1 MANDDLKIKITIDTD
16 TKQVIVAR
24 NEVNKLGSS
33 LLGTD
38 TAANGLKNSL
48 RSAVYSAAG
57 LIGVSI
63 GIKELASSFIKTS
76 DAMKDLDG
84 RLRLATSSLGEYKKQ
99 QIALMGVAN
108 SSFSRISDV
117 TNLYIKMSQGLK
129 QVGFATDDITR
140 VTNNFTKALQ
150 LGGATAEESSS
161 AILQFSQAMGS
172 GVLRGEEFNAVN
184 EASPKLMQ
192 YLADSISV
200 PIGALRNLAAEGK
213 LTSDI
218 VANALL
224 KAGDAINADFA
235 NMPITVSRSLTL
247 VKNELADLT
256 KNVDKELDITG
267 FLSDKFKNFSGMLSE
282 NKESITA
289 FFGFI
294 GENKG
299 TLGVLAIALTT
310 NALKAKLFSA
320 ALKLLNVD
328 AMSSNRT
335 FRQMSIEQKALVVAT
350 NSARNAFIA
359 LKVALSSFLP
369 AAAIGG
375 AIMGISMLMDHFDK
389 AKTSAQSFNNA
400 LSMTRSELEKL
411 SHASVSNA
419 LIGAKNELKDL
430 QEEFND
436 LNRDLRLNYKFNYL
450 GNGKAIPT
458 KFANNDDI
466 VEKAARMDELAK
478 KIKEIYNLQNDLNLL
493 KSQKSSE
500 KNSSEA
506 ERQALNEQYKQVTAL
521 GEKYKD
527 VKIPVELE
535 EQLKAVNADLKKINE
550 LKDTGADIG
559 DTLDKAKAKK
569 AELEKKIAEEQKKS
583 QEESKKAREDAKR
596 ANAVYLEDKAAYYKT
611 IKDYANANAIEL
623 LKYEK
628 ELNEKVQKG
637 NLTKLE
643 KATALNAK
651 KIELE
656 KATAAE
662 IKRINEDA
670 INDELNKLDE
680 NIELYKITAQY
691 EKMAAEQKKKA
702 RLEAQEFI
710 KKYKNLSQK
719 EISEIYKFY
728 ELEAARKADSA
739 VDKFKNSFE
748 EIKDSW
754 NVTVSAMGKNIEDNL
769 FDFITGKTT
778 SLNNAFRQ
786 MGKEMF
792 ASFISPY
799 ARSFSSSAA
808 GLFTGLLGGGNGGV
822 ASFANSYGLE
832 LKNGVYSGD
841 IKGSRVEILSDG
853 TVKSGG
859 NVLGEILN
867 VGSSVTSIANLANG
881 STLSGLSGLF
891 NGGAGLSL
899 GGLQSSLVG
908 SLYSPFGF
916 LANGATSLGMGGLG
930 SGIASFGGG
939 FANAFGL
946 NSLAFNGF
954 GSAFGGGIA
963 TGLGSLAGGAA
974 LGGLGGFLGD
984 KLFGTQTKATQIG
997 ALGGAIGTAIL
1008 PGIGTAVGSVLGS
1021 LVGGAFGTWKQHD
1034 YGVYLGQN
1042 LNANSNS
1049 SFSSTD
1055 IQKYVDSEKKSW
1067 FGSKSKTDLS
1077 ALDDAALKSINSAIS
1092 KVSFLLKD
1100 FSGGEFNLP
1109 ARKYNKNTFY
1119 DEALGGAIISSVTG
1133 KEYNKALDFGN
1144 PGELEAIWRNW
1155 EAVAKDASK
1164 SVFEV
1169 LSEAAAEVSGT
1180 MQTLK
1185 IASFNSDLEK
1195 LKYQSNYA
1203 LDSFKALGAGL
1214 LETSNNIKDIAQI
1227 SAEDIK
1233 NAYQNAIK
1241 ADFSKETISAFNEL
1255 VNAYNS
1261 ATSAQKA
1268 YSDALKSFVET
1279 AYNALIS
1286 IKSAYGD
1293 SVETLSLDA
1302 ISAQWGLLNT
1312 ELKGLFPTIQAA
1324 AQAFRNMSNA
1334 DMAEFLKA
1342 DTDLKN
1348 SLIASTAKYITY
1360 ANNANANLQKEFENY
1375 KTTVANANAQIL
1387 RLQKEKEKSSLE
1399 ATIKNYEA
1407 SKAIYQ
1413 KLTDIASDLKFKIYD
1428 KAEINAVYSNSL
1440 QKVKS
1445 DLTNGEYNSANL
1457 DELQKSALAKAENLK
1472 NSSISAEQYR
1482 FEVLKMANQI
1492 ENIAPKDFRQSVE
1505 DSLNA
1510 ANKQLKKLE
1519 DALGENSDAQ
1529 INVLKESISSATTN
1543 FASLMSQ
1550 NAGLF
1555 ATLGG
1560 SFAENFNAI
1569 LKEFQN
1575 VNKANSNLVLN
1586 TGQIQAPSSS
1596 SSKTVTA
1603 NGAVLTNPKDF
1614 EVNSYY
1620 QQILGRSAEDAGL
1633 RYWSDSHLN
1642 GAELKA
1648 AMEYAVWRET
1658 GTTDKE
1664 TLRRIQEK
1672 QGLKMF
1678 ADGGIVT
1685 RPTAAMIGEAGYPE
1699 AVIPLQGGRGVKVD
1713 MDGAFTEVVSE
1724 LKALKEE
1731 LRAIKQ
1737 NGVYNNRFLN
1747 ENSDGS
1753 ALLVKVV

>member
-778 SLNNAFRQ
+778 SLNNAFKQ

-808 GLFTGLLGGGNGGV
+808 GLFTGLLGGGSGGV

-899 GGLQSSLVG
+899 GG
-908 SLYSPFGF
+908 
-916 LANGATSLGMGGLG
+916 
-930 SGIASFGGG
+930 
-939 FANAFGL
+939 
-946 NSLAFNGF
+946 
-954 GSAFGGGIA
+954 
-963 TGLGSLAGGAA
+963 
-974 LGGLGGFLGD
+974 
-984 KLFGTQTKATQIG
+984 
-997 ALGGAIGTAIL
+997 
-1008 PGIGTAVGSVLGS
+1008 
-1021 LVGGAFGTWKQHD
+1021 
-1034 YGVYLGQN
+1034 
-1042 LNANSNS
+1042 
-1049 SFSSTD
+1049 
-1055 IQKYVDSEKKSW
+1055 
-1067 FGSKSKTDLS
+1067 
-1077 ALDDAALKSINSAIS
+1077 
-1092 KVSFLLKD
+1092 
-1100 FSGGEFNLP
+1100 
-1109 ARKYNKNTFY
+1109 
-1119 DEALGGAIISSVTG
+1119 
-1133 KEYNKALDFGN
+1133 
-1144 PGELEAIWRNW
+1144 
-1155 EAVAKDASK
+1155 
-1164 SVFEV
+1164 
-1169 LSEAAAEVSGT
+1169 
-1180 MQTLK
+1180 
-1185 IASFNSDLEK
+1185 
-1195 LKYQSNYA
+1195 
-1203 LDSFKALGAGL
+1203 
-1214 LETSNNIKDIAQI
+1214 
-1227 SAEDIK
+1227 
-1233 NAYQNAIK
+1233 
-1241 ADFSKETISAFNEL
+1241 
-1255 VNAYNS
+1255 
-1261 ATSAQKA
+1261 
-1268 YSDALKSFVET
+1268 
-1279 AYNALIS
+1279 
-1286 IKSAYGD
+1286 
-1293 SVETLSLDA
+1293 
-1302 ISAQWGLLNT
+1302 
-1312 ELKGLFPTIQAA
+1312 
-1324 AQAFRNMSNA
+1324 
-1334 DMAEFLKA
+1334 
-1342 DTDLKN
+1342 
-1348 SLIASTAKYITY
+1348 
-1360 ANNANANLQKEFENY
+1360 
-1375 KTTVANANAQIL
+1375 
-1387 RLQKEKEKSSLE
+1387 
-1399 ATIKNYEA
+1399 
-1407 SKAIYQ
+1407 
-1413 KLTDIASDLKFKIYD
+1413 
-1428 KAEINAVYSNSL
+1428 
-1440 QKVKS
+1440 
-1445 DLTNGEYNSANL
+1445 
-1457 DELQKSALAKAENLK
+1457 
-1472 NSSISAEQYR
+1472 
-1482 FEVLKMANQI
+1482 
-1492 ENIAPKDFRQSVE
+1492 
-1505 DSLNA
+1505 
-1510 ANKQLKKLE
+1510 
-1519 DALGENSDAQ
+1519 
-1529 INVLKESISSATTN
+1529 
-1543 FASLMSQ
+1543 
-1550 NAGLF
+1550 
-1555 ATLGG
+1555 
-1560 SFAENFNAI
+1560 
-1569 LKEFQN
+1569 
-1575 VNKANSNLVLN
+1575 
-1586 TGQIQAPSSS
+1586 
-1596 SSKTVTA
+1596 
-1603 NGAVLTNPKDF
+1603 
-1614 EVNSYY
+1614 
-1620 QQILGRSAEDAGL
+1620 
-1633 RYWSDSHLN
+1633 
-1642 GAELKA
+1642 
-1648 AMEYAVWRET
+1648 
-1658 GTTDKE
+1658 
-1664 TLRRIQEK
+1664 
-1672 QGLKMF
+1672 
-1678 ADGGIVT
+1678 
-1685 RPTAAMIGEAGYPE
+1685 
-1699 AVIPLQGGRGVKVD
+1699 
-1713 MDGAFTEVVSE
+1713 
-1724 LKALKEE
+1724 
-1731 LRAIKQ
+1731 
-1737 NGVYNNRFLN
+1737 
-1747 ENSDGS
+1747 
-1753 ALLVKVV
+1753 

>member
-1 MANDDLKIKITIDTD
+1 MTNDDLKIKITIDAD
-16 TKQVIVAR
+16 TKQVIVAK

-38 TAANGLKNSL
+38 AAANSLKNSIKG
-48 RSAVYSAAG
+48 AAYSIAG
-57 LIGVSI
+57 MA
-63 GIKELASSFIKTS
+63 GIVISLKELSSTFIKTA
-76 DAMKDLDG
+76 DAIKDLNS
-84 RLRLATSSLGEYKKQ
+84 RLRLASTDLNEFKKQ
-99 QIALMGVAN
+99 QIELFKVAQ
-108 SSFSRISDV
+108 SSYSSLSDI
-117 TNLYIKMSQGLK
+117 TNLYIKMSGSLK
-129 QVGFATDDITR
+129 QANFNTEQITD
-140 VTNNFTKALQ
+140 VTQTFTKALQ
-150 LGGATAEESSS
+150 LGGASVQEASS
-161 AILQFSQAMGS
+161 AILQFSQAMGT
-172 GVLRGEEFNAVN
+172 GVLRGEEFNSVN
-184 EASPKLMQ
+184 EASPKLMA
-192 YLADSISV
+192 YLAQSIGV
-200 PIGALRNLAAEGK
+200 PVGALRNLAEQGK
-213 LTSDI
+213 LTANV

-224 KAGDAINADFA
+224 DAKNIIEEDFA
-235 NMPITVSRSLTL
+235 SLPITTARAAAIL
-247 VKNELADLT
+247 KNEMASMISSI
-256 KNVDKELDITG
+256 DKELNI
-267 FLSDKFKNFSGMLSE
+267 
-282 NKESITA
+282 
-289 FFGFI
+289 
-294 GENKG
+294 
-299 TLGVLAIALTT
+299 T
-310 NALKAKLFSA
+310 NALSGGIKLFSDVIKENKDTIASILGVVKDYGVLLAKLGVAYYSIKGLAVAYNATLGALSAQTALAGAATTKKAA
-320 ALKLLNVD
+320 ALNTL
-328 AMSSNRT
+328 AA
-335 FRQMSIEQKALVVAT
+335 SIDKAKQAAHGLQA
-350 NSARNAFIA
+350 AFMRI
-359 LKVALSSFLP
+359 LP
-369 AAAIGG
+369 AAVITGALIGLQK
-375 AIMGISMLMDHFDK
+375 ILEMIDK
-389 AKTSAQSFNNA
+389 NKAAVDAFNNSIG
-400 LSMTRSELEKL
+400 LSIKEMGKL
-411 SHASVSNA
+411 SSASISNA
-419 LIGAKNELKDL
+419 LIGAREEYKKLTK
-430 QEEFND
+430 EFND
-436 LNRDLRLNYKFNYL
+436 INRDLRLNYDFNYL
-450 GNGKAIPT
+450 GNGAAVPA
-458 KFANNDDI
+458 KFANNDYVI
-466 VEKAARMDELAK
+466 KQMAKLDELKAK
-478 KIKEIYNLQNDLNLL
+478 IQETKKVQADLLNVNKKRSEQGAEQTAITSKKLIELQNETQILN
-493 KSQKSSE
+493 
-500 KNSSEA
+500 N
-506 ERQALNEQYKQVTAL
+506 RF
-521 GEKYKD
+521 KD
-527 VKIPVELE
+527 IKIPVELTKELE
-535 EQLKAVNADLKKINE
+535 EVKASIVRIKE
-550 LKDTGADIG
+550 LGKEEKSGLDA
-559 DTLDKAKAKK
+559 DTLDKAIAKK
-569 AELEKKIAEEQKKS
+569 AELEKKIAQEQKRS
-583 QEESKKAREDAKR
+583 QEESKKARQDAKR
-596 ANAVYLEDKAAYYKT
+596 ANDAYLEDKATYYKT
-611 IKDYANANAIEL
+611 IKDYANANATEL
-623 LKYEK
+623 LKYEN

-656 KATAAE
+656 KATISE
-662 IKRINEDA
+662 IKRINEEA
-670 INDELNKLDE
+670 LNSELSKLDE

-691 EKMAAEQKKKA
+691 QKMSAEQKKKA

-719 EISEIYKFY
+719 EITEIYKFY
-728 ELEAARKADSA
+728 ELEAAKKADSA

-754 NVTVSAMGKNIEDNL
+754 SVTVSAMGKNIEDNL

-778 SLNNAFRQ
+778 SLNNAFKQ

-808 GLFTGLLGGGNGGV
+808 GLFTGLLGGGSGGV

-841 IKGSRVEILSDG
+841 IKGSRVEILTDG

-859 NVLGEILN
+859 NVLGEMLN
-867 VGSSVTSIANLANG
+867 VGSSITSVANLANG
-881 STLSGLSGLF
+881 STLTGLSGLS
-891 NGGAGLSL
+891 GLSL

-916 LANGATSLGMGGLG
+916 LANGATSLGMGSLA

-963 TGLGSLAGGAA
+963 AGLGSLAGGAA

-984 KLFGTQTKATQIG
+984 KLFGVQTKATEIG

-1034 YGVYLGQN
+1034 YGVYLGRD
-1042 LNANSNS
+1042 LNVDS
-1049 SFSSTD
+1049 SSAFSSAD

-1067 FGSKSKTDLS
+1067 FGSKSKTDIS
-1077 ALDDAALKSINSAIS
+1077 ALDNSALKTINSAIS

-1100 FSGGEFNLP
+1100 FSAGEFNLP

-1119 DEALGGAIISSVTG
+1119 DEALGGAIISSVTS

-1203 LDSFKALGAGL
+1203 LDSFKALGSGVL
-1214 LETSNNIKDIAQI
+1214 KVSGDIRDIAQI

-1268 YSDALKSFVET
+1268 YTDALKSFVET
-1279 AYNALIS
+1279 TYNALIS

-1293 SVETLSLDA
+1293 SVDTLSLDA
-1302 ISAQWGLLNT
+1302 ISAQWGLLNA
-1312 ELKGLFPTIQAA
+1312 ELKGLFPTIQEA

-1348 SLIASTAKYITY
+1348 SLITSTAKYITY
-1360 ANNANANLQKEFENY
+1360 ANNANASLQKEYENY
-1375 KTTVANANAQIL
+1375 KATIANANAQIL
-1387 RLQKEKEKSSLE
+1387 KLQKEKEKNSLE
-1399 ATIKNYEA
+1399 STIKGFEA

-1413 KLTDIASDLKFKIYD
+1413 KLSDIASDLKFKIYD

-1440 QKVKS
+1440 QKVKA
-1445 DLTNGEYNSANL
+1445 DLAGGQYNSTNM
-1457 DELQKSALAKAENLK
+1457 DELQKSALAKVENLK

-1482 FEVLKMANQI
+1482 FEVLKMASQI

-1519 DALGENSDAQ
+1519 DALGETSDAQ
-1529 INVLKESISSATTN
+1529 IGVLKESISSATTN
-1543 FASLMSQ
+1543 FASLMNQ

-1560 SFAENFNAI
+1560 NFAENFNSI
-1569 LKEFQN
+1569 LKEFKN
-1575 VNKANSNLVLN
+1575 ANKANSDLVL
-1586 TGQIQAPSSS
+1586 TSPVQTSSS

-1603 NGAVLTNPKDF
+1603 NGAVLTSQKDF

-1699 AVIPLQGGRGVKVD
+1699 AVIPLRGGRGVKVD
-1713 MDGAFTEVVSE
+1713 MDGAFYEVVSE

-1731 LRAIKQ
+1731 LKVIRQ

-1747 ENSDGS
+1747 QNSDGS

>member
-1 MANDDLKIKITIDTD
+1 
-16 TKQVIVAR
+16 
-24 NEVNKLGSS
+24 
-33 LLGTD
+33 
-38 TAANGLKNSL
+38 
-48 RSAVYSAAG
+48 
-57 LIGVSI
+57 
-63 GIKELASSFIKTS
+63 
-76 DAMKDLDG
+76 
-84 RLRLATSSLGEYKKQ
+84 
-99 QIALMGVAN
+99 
-108 SSFSRISDV
+108 
-117 TNLYIKMSQGLK
+117 
-129 QVGFATDDITR
+129 
-140 VTNNFTKALQ
+140 
-150 LGGATAEESSS
+150 
-161 AILQFSQAMGS
+161 
-172 GVLRGEEFNAVN
+172 
-184 EASPKLMQ
+184 
-192 YLADSISV
+192 
-200 PIGALRNLAAEGK
+200 
-213 LTSDI
+213 
-218 VANALL
+218 
-224 KAGDAINADFA
+224 
-235 NMPITVSRSLTL
+235 
-247 VKNELADLT
+247 
-256 KNVDKELDITG
+256 
-267 FLSDKFKNFSGMLSE
+267 
-282 NKESITA
+282 
-289 FFGFI
+289 
-294 GENKG
+294 
-299 TLGVLAIALTT
+299 
-310 NALKAKLFSA
+310 
-320 ALKLLNVD
+320 
-328 AMSSNRT
+328 
-335 FRQMSIEQKALVVAT
+335 
-350 NSARNAFIA
+350 
-359 LKVALSSFLP
+359 
-369 AAAIGG
+369 
-375 AIMGISMLMDHFDK
+375 
-389 AKTSAQSFNNA
+389 
-400 LSMTRSELEKL
+400 
-411 SHASVSNA
+411 
-419 LIGAKNELKDL
+419 
-430 QEEFND
+430 
-436 LNRDLRLNYKFNYL
+436 
-450 GNGKAIPT
+450 
-458 KFANNDDI
+458 
-466 VEKAARMDELAK
+466 
-478 KIKEIYNLQNDLNLL
+478 
-493 KSQKSSE
+493 
-500 KNSSEA
+500 
-506 ERQALNEQYKQVTAL
+506 
-521 GEKYKD
+521 
-527 VKIPVELE
+527 
-535 EQLKAVNADLKKINE
+535 
-550 LKDTGADIG
+550 
-559 DTLDKAKAKK
+559 
-569 AELEKKIAEEQKKS
+569 
-583 QEESKKAREDAKR
+583 
-596 ANAVYLEDKAAYYKT
+596 
-611 IKDYANANAIEL
+611 
-623 LKYEK
+623 
-628 ELNEKVQKG
+628 
-637 NLTKLE
+637 
-643 KATALNAK
+643 
-651 KIELE
+651 
-656 KATAAE
+656 
-662 IKRINEDA
+662 
-670 INDELNKLDE
+670 
-680 NIELYKITAQY
+680 
-691 EKMAAEQKKKA
+691 
-702 RLEAQEFI
+702 
-710 KKYKNLSQK
+710 
-719 EISEIYKFY
+719 
-728 ELEAARKADSA
+728 
-739 VDKFKNSFE
+739 
-748 EIKDSW
+748 
-754 NVTVSAMGKNIEDNL
+754 
-769 FDFITGKTT
+769 
-778 SLNNAFRQ
+778 
-786 MGKEMF
+786 
-792 ASFISPY
+792 
-799 ARSFSSSAA
+799 
-808 GLFTGLLGGGNGGV
+808 
-822 ASFANSYGLE
+822 
-832 LKNGVYSGD
+832 
-841 IKGSRVEILSDG
+841 
-853 TVKSGG
+853 
-859 NVLGEILN
+859 
-867 VGSSVTSIANLANG
+867 
-881 STLSGLSGLF
+881 
-891 NGGAGLSL
+891 
-899 GGLQSSLVG
+899 
-908 SLYSPFGF
+908 
-916 LANGATSLGMGGLG
+916 MGGLG

-963 TGLGSLAGGAA
+963 AGLGSLAGGAA

-1034 YGVYLGQN
+1034 YGVYLGQD
-1042 LNANSNS
+1042 LNANLGS
-1049 SFSSTD
+1049 SFSSSD

-1067 FGSKSKTDLS
+1067 FGSKSKTDIS
-1077 ALDDAALKSINSAIS
+1077 ALDDSALKSINSAIS

-1214 LETSNNIKDIAQI
+1214 LEASNNIKDIAQI

-1268 YSDALKSFVET
+1268 YNDALKSFVET

-1302 ISAQWGLLNT
+1302 ISAQWGALNT

-1575 VNKANSNLVLN
+1575 INKANSNLVLN
-1586 TGQIQAPSSS
+1586 TGQIQAPSST

-1603 NGAVLTNPKDF
+1603 NGAVLTNQKDF

-1699 AVIPLQGGRGVKVD
+1699 AVIPLQGGRGLKVD
-1713 MDGAFTEVVSE
+1713 MGSGFEKLEKRMENNEKFSQAILKNIAE
-1724 LKALKEE
+1724 LNFNFKNVIDENGERLLTKA
-1731 LRAIKQ
+1731 A
-1737 NGVYNNRFLN
+1737 V
-1747 ENSDGS
+1747 
-1753 ALLVKVV
+1753 

>member
-1 MANDDLKIKITIDTD
+1 
-16 TKQVIVAR
+16 
-24 NEVNKLGSS
+24 
-33 LLGTD
+33 
-38 TAANGLKNSL
+38 
-48 RSAVYSAAG
+48 
-57 LIGVSI
+57 
-63 GIKELASSFIKTS
+63 
-76 DAMKDLDG
+76 
-84 RLRLATSSLGEYKKQ
+84 
-99 QIALMGVAN
+99 
-108 SSFSRISDV
+108 
-117 TNLYIKMSQGLK
+117 
-129 QVGFATDDITR
+129 
-140 VTNNFTKALQ
+140 
-150 LGGATAEESSS
+150 
-161 AILQFSQAMGS
+161 
-172 GVLRGEEFNAVN
+172 
-184 EASPKLMQ
+184 
-192 YLADSISV
+192 
-200 PIGALRNLAAEGK
+200 
-213 LTSDI
+213 
-218 VANALL
+218 
-224 KAGDAINADFA
+224 
-235 NMPITVSRSLTL
+235 
-247 VKNELADLT
+247 
-256 KNVDKELDITG
+256 
-267 FLSDKFKNFSGMLSE
+267 
-282 NKESITA
+282 
-289 FFGFI
+289 
-294 GENKG
+294 
-299 TLGVLAIALTT
+299 
-310 NALKAKLFSA
+310 
-320 ALKLLNVD
+320 
-328 AMSSNRT
+328 MSSNRT

-963 TGLGSLAGGAA
+963 AGLGSLAGGAA

-1008 PGIGTAVGSVLGS
+1008 PGIGTTVGSVLGS

-1092 KVSFLLKD
+1092 KVSFLLKR
-1100 FSGGEFNLP
+1100 FLVVESLI
-1109 ARKYNKNTFY
+1109 Y
-1119 DEALGGAIISSVTG
+1119 
-1133 KEYNKALDFGN
+1133 
-1144 PGELEAIWRNW
+1144 
-1155 EAVAKDASK
+1155 
-1164 SVFEV
+1164 
-1169 LSEAAAEVSGT
+1169 
-1180 MQTLK
+1180 
-1185 IASFNSDLEK
+1185 
-1195 LKYQSNYA
+1195 
-1203 LDSFKALGAGL
+1203 L
-1214 LETSNNIKDIAQI
+1214 LE
-1227 SAEDIK
+1227 
-1233 NAYQNAIK
+1233 
-1241 ADFSKETISAFNEL
+1241 
-1255 VNAYNS
+1255 
-1261 ATSAQKA
+1261 
-1268 YSDALKSFVET
+1268 
-1279 AYNALIS
+1279 
-1286 IKSAYGD
+1286 
-1293 SVETLSLDA
+1293 
-1302 ISAQWGLLNT
+1302 
-1312 ELKGLFPTIQAA
+1312 
-1324 AQAFRNMSNA
+1324 
-1334 DMAEFLKA
+1334 
-1342 DTDLKN
+1342 
-1348 SLIASTAKYITY
+1348 STT
-1360 ANNANANLQKEFENY
+1360 
-1375 KTTVANANAQIL
+1375 KT
-1387 RLQKEKEKSSLE
+1387 
-1399 ATIKNYEA
+1399 
-1407 SKAIYQ
+1407 
-1413 KLTDIASDLKFKIYD
+1413 
-1428 KAEINAVYSNSL
+1428 
-1440 QKVKS
+1440 
-1445 DLTNGEYNSANL
+1445 
-1457 DELQKSALAKAENLK
+1457 
-1472 NSSISAEQYR
+1472 
-1482 FEVLKMANQI
+1482 
-1492 ENIAPKDFRQSVE
+1492 
-1505 DSLNA
+1505 
-1510 ANKQLKKLE
+1510 
-1519 DALGENSDAQ
+1519 
-1529 INVLKESISSATTN
+1529 
-1543 FASLMSQ
+1543 
-1550 NAGLF
+1550 
-1555 ATLGG
+1555 
-1560 SFAENFNAI
+1560 
-1569 LKEFQN
+1569 
-1575 VNKANSNLVLN
+1575 
-1586 TGQIQAPSSS
+1586 PSTM
-1596 SSKTVTA
+1596 K
-1603 NGAVLTNPKDF
+1603 
-1614 EVNSYY
+1614 
-1620 QQILGRSAEDAGL
+1620 
-1633 RYWSDSHLN
+1633 H
-1642 GAELKA
+1642 
-1648 AMEYAVWRET
+1648 
-1658 GTTDKE
+1658 
-1664 TLRRIQEK
+1664 
-1672 QGLKMF
+1672 
-1678 ADGGIVT
+1678 
-1685 RPTAAMIGEAGYPE
+1685 
-1699 AVIPLQGGRGVKVD
+1699 
-1713 MDGAFTEVVSE
+1713 
-1724 LKALKEE
+1724 
-1731 LRAIKQ
+1731 
-1737 NGVYNNRFLN
+1737 
-1747 ENSDGS
+1747 
-1753 ALLVKVV
+1753 